1 MRRVTTRARHRAAAL
16 TGALLS
22 VVLAAPAAAL
32 VAAPAQAAATSTA
45 TVSTTPTSTATASS
59 TASSGTASATGT
71 PSVTGTPSADG
82 TESATASASATTTST
97 GTSSD
102 RATRSPEAAT
112 LTPAAVPTGTAVER
126 AAAYLAAQLTDGDH
140 VVGPY
145 GPDLGQTADVVLA
158 LSSTTSQRTA
168 RDAAAGYLA
177 AHVDDYVHGA
187 AWADGSPG
195 SEKEGANYAG
205 PTGKAIVTALAAGQ
219 DPRTFGG
226 FDLVSELQGL
236 MVTSGTEA
244 GRFADDSAFGDY
256 SNPLGQ
262 AFDIIALKRATGTVP
277 DAAVAY
283 LLTAQCADGGF
294 TDAYPASAGACT
306 SNPDSTG
313 LALQALVA
321 AGVTDATSDTACAA
335 GEALAW
341 LRAHDARDGSYAS
354 GAVNPSAPAA
364 ANVNSTAYAALGLTA
379 AAADTSAQIAYLAG
393 VQNSDGGLPIVPS
406 SADTTSNVLAT
417 AQALNALTRST
428 FLSLGTSP
436 LAAAVPA
443 CTPSS
448 ATTTATGGSAPAA
461 GSAAPEGDSAVAA
474 GATGT
479 LPRTGTDPFGPGLA
493 GLALVLVGSAAVTLS
508 RRPRGARQ
516 R

>member
-1 MRRVTTRARHRAAAL
+1 V
-16 TGALLS
+16 
-22 VVLAAPAAAL
+22 
-32 VAAPAQAAATSTA
+32 
-45 TVSTTPTSTATASS
+45 
-59 TASSGTASATGT
+59 
-71 PSVTGTPSADG
+71 
-82 TESATASASATTTST
+82 
-97 GTSSD
+97 
-102 RATRSPEAAT
+102 
-112 LTPAAVPTGTAVER
+112 TPAAVPSGTAIER
-126 AAAYLAAQLTDGDH
+126 AAAYLAGQLQDGDH
-140 VVGPY
+140 VVGPF

-168 RDAAAGYLA
+168 RDAAAAYLA

-187 AWADGSPG
+187 AFADGSPG
-195 SEKEGANYAG
+195 SEKTGANYAG
-205 PTGKAIVTALAAGQ
+205 PTGKAIVAALAAGQ
-219 DPRTFGG
+219 DPRAFGG

-236 MVTSGTEA
+236 MVTSGTKA

-256 SNPLGQ
+256 SNPVGQ

-277 DAAVAY
+277 DAAVAA

-294 TDAYPASAGACT
+294 TDAYPASAKACT

-321 AGVTDATSDTACAA
+321 TGVTDATSDTACAA
-335 GEALAW
+335 GAALAW

-379 AAADTSAQIAYLAG
+379 AAAGTTAQIAYLTG

-406 SADTTSNVLAT
+406 STDKTSNVLAT

-428 FLSLGTSP
+428 FLSIGASP
-436 LAAAVPA
+436 LPAAAPA
-443 CTPSS
+443 CTPAPTGTSRPTPS
-448 ATTTATGGSAPAA
+448 ATGAA
-461 GSAAPEGDSAVAA
+461 A
-474 GATGT
+474 T
-479 LPRTGTDPFGPGLA
+479 LPETGADPLVPGLA
-493 GLALVLVGSAAVTLS
+493 GLALVLLGGSAVALS